1 MWRRK
6 ILLEARKL
14 LDRASLHIDL
24 PGMILERLTVQPF
37 TYLSSK
43 RSSSMLGLRPFL
55 FLAYP
60 PRTALWTSAIEKLP
74 VFVFLEVVKL

>member
-1 MWRRK
+1 
-6 ILLEARKL
+6 
-14 LDRASLHIDL
+14 
-24 PGMILERLTVQPF
+24 
-37 TYLSSK
+37 
-43 RSSSMLGLRPFL
+43 MLGLRPFL

>member
-1 MWRRK
+1 
-6 ILLEARKL
+6 
-14 LDRASLHIDL
+14 
-24 PGMILERLTVQPF
+24 MILERLTVQPFTSITF